1 MSKFLEDVE
10 SGSEQLLRS
19 TLIGNLKL
27 ELLLFLVA
35 ILTTALQVDS
45 IDLTGEVLVLQLQV
59 RNQGQKFLLLCL
71 LALSLHLEASW
82 DRVLEY

>member
-35 ILTTALQVDS
+35 ILITVLQVDS